1 MTLSSLKEYAKHKD
15 GTYVALQMSQGSK
28 DLLYNFVKNNLGLDE
43 IVSKDSYH
51 ITVIYS
57 RTPVPDAEK
66 IKGEHHA
73 MALCTG
79 YDMFSTK
86 DGGKC
91 LVMRVNCTN
100 ATELN
105 AQLTKMGAT
114 SDYPEYKAH
123 ITIAYNIT
131 QEIDP
136 TTLPCPVFSL
146 HFDELHVAPLDPAF
160 VPSND
165 AK

>member
-1 MTLSSLKEYAKHKD
+1 MTLSSLSEYAKHKD
-15 GTYVALQMSQGSK
+15 GTYVALQMSSGSK
-28 DLLYNFVKNNLGLDE
+28 DLLDNFVRSNLGLEDR
-43 IVSKDSYH
+43 VNKDSYH

-66 IKGEHHA
+66 IKGAHDA

-100 ATELN
+100 AKELN
-105 AQLTKMGAT
+105 AMLNRLGAT

-136 TTLPCPVFSL
+136 ATLPLPVFSL
-146 HFDELHVAPLDPAF
+146 HFDEIHVAPLDPEF
-160 VPSND
+160 VPSNA

>member
-28 DLLYNFVKNNLGLDE
+28 DLLDNFVRSNLGLE
-43 IVSKDSYH
+43 ERVSKESYH

-66 IKGEHHA
+66 IKGAHDA

-79 YDMFSTK
+79 YEVFATK

-105 AQLTKMGAT
+105 SMLTRMGAT
-114 SDYPEYKAH
+114 SDYSEYKAH

-136 TTLPCPVFSL
+136 TTLPLPVFSL
-146 HFDELHVAPLDPAF
+146 HFDELHVDPLDPLF
-160 VPSND
+160 VPDNT
-165 AK
+165 K

>member
-15 GTYVALQMSQGSK
+15 GTYVALQMAQGSK
-28 DLLYNFVKNNLGLDE
+28 DLLDNFVRGNLGLE
-43 IVSKDSYH
+43 ERVSKDSYH

-66 IKGEHHA
+66 IKGDHHA

-105 AQLTKMGAT
+105 SQLTKMGAT

-123 ITIAYNIT
+123 ITIAYNIM

-136 TTLPCPVFSL
+136 ANLPLPVFSL
-146 HFDELHVAPLDPAF
+146 HFDEMHVSPLDPLF
-160 VPSND
+160 VPDNT
-165 AK
+165 K

>member
-28 DLLYNFVKNNLGLDE
+28 DLLDNFVRSNLGLE
-43 IVSKDSYH
+43 ERVSKDSYH
-51 ITVIYS
+51 VTVIYS

-105 AQLTKMGAT
+105 AMLTRMGAT

-123 ITIAYNIT
+123 ITIAYNIM
-131 QEIDP
+131 QEMDP
-136 TTLPCPVFSL
+136 NTLPLPVFSL
-146 HFDELHVAPLDPAF
+146 YFDELHVDPLDPLF
-160 VPSND
+160 VPDNT
-165 AK
+165 K